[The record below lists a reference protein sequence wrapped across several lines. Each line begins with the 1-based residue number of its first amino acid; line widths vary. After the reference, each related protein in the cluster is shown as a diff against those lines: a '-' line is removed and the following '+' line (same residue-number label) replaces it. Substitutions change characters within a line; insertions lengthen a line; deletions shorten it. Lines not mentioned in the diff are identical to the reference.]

1 MVLNKA
7 KIFISILILKK
18 YYLYRL
24 FYLFYKNYIRSTLFV
39 NMSPKILIIL
49 IFFFI
54 SFYTSFGQNGKVI
67 INQSDKLDSVIKL
80 KRELNSKILNL
91 RIQIYSGDRENAE
104 SIIKEYVEFYN
115 DTTANLIYETPNYKV
130 WVGNYYTQ
138 LQADKKIIEIR
149 KKFKSAFIFRP
160 EAVEPIEEDANKNAE
175 EDELKLD

>member
-54 SFYTSFGQNGKVI
+54 SSYTSFAQNGKVI
-67 INQSDKLDSVIKL
+67 INQSYKLDSVIKL

-104 SIIKEYVEFYN
+104 SIIKQYIEFYN
-115 DTTANLIYETPNYKV
+115 DTTADLIYETPNYKV

-138 LQADKKIIEIR
+138 LQADNKIVEIR

-160 EAVEPIEEDANKNAE
+160 EAVEPIEEDANKNEE
-175 EDELKLD
+175 EDEFKLD

>member
-1 MVLNKA
+1 M
-7 KIFISILILKK
+7 
-18 YYLYRL
+18 
-24 FYLFYKNYIRSTLFV
+24 
-39 NMSPKILIIL
+39 
-49 IFFFI
+49 
-54 SFYTSFGQNGKVI
+54 I